1 MKKAAIVLAL
11 LILCSAM
18 SFAQSGKVGVG
29 VILGEP
35 SGLSLKFRTS
45 STTAFDAGLAW
56 SFASP
61 GSLHIHGDFIFHNYN
76 LFTVERGLVALYY
89 GVGGRVK
96 FISSDA
102 VTRETRVGVRI
113 PIGLVYEFDEAPV
126 DLFIEIVPMLDLTPR
141 TEGGIA
147 GAIGIRYFF

>member
-11 LILCSAM
+11 LVVCSGM

-61 GSLHIHGDFIFHNYN
+61 GSLHLHGDFIFHNYN
-76 LFTVERGLVALYY
+76 LFTVEKGLVALYY
-89 GVGGRVK
+89 GIGGRVK
-96 FISSDA
+96 FISGEAD
-102 VTRETRVGVRI
+102 TRIGARI
-113 PIGLVYEFDEAPV
+113 PIGLVYEFEEAPV
-126 DLFIEIVPMLDLTPR
+126 DLFIEIVPMLDFYPE